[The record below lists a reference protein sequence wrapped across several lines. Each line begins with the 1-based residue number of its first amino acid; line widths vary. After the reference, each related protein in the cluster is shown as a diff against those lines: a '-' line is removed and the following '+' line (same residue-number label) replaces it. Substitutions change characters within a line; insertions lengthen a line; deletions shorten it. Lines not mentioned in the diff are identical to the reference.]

1 MTAAVHRFHHIHRF
15 VGLIFLLLV
24 IAAIV
29 VGVVALARSQRARH
43 APEPEAPWPRRPSAS
58 DPAII
63 ELRTAYARG
72 DITWPEYVERSAN
85 LGYAVPPGAPPPPAE
100 GPASDA

>member
-29 VGVVALARSQRARH
+29 VGVVALIRSQRNRR
-43 APEPEAPWPRRPSAS
+43 APVSEPPWPRRPPAS

-63 ELRTAYARG
+63 ELRTSYARG
-72 DITWPEYVERSAN
+72 DITWSEYVERSAN
-85 LGYAVPPGAPPPPAE
+85 LGYPVPPGAPPPQAG
-100 GPASDA
+100 GPTYDP